1 MEKDKNKKE
10 KRCDFDRCIN
20 YIYLIYIIIAAIF
33 IAIVFIYLTSTAD
46 AKDLGV
52 VGRVWEI
59 SESDPI
65 EDIKNKLKVMESNG
79 ELDKHNEK
87 IKEQIKKRIEN
98 PKNLGIGRAEEEK
111 EYYYNPSISKPHD
124 LRDHKGQVYYKAGTV
139 INPLD
144 QMNMD
149 SELIFFDGEDSEQ
162 LEFAIDL
169 YKNSFKKPILILTGG
184 SPIKLEKKYKL
195 DFYYDQDGVI
205 IKKLEIKAVPA
216 LVVQEGRK
224 LKVKEVMLQ

>member
-1 MEKDKNKKE
+1 
-10 KRCDFDRCIN
+10 
-20 YIYLIYIIIAAIF
+20 
-33 IAIVFIYLTSTAD
+33 
-46 AKDLGV
+46 
-52 VGRVWEI
+52 
-59 SESDPI
+59 
-65 EDIKNKLKVMESNG
+65 
-79 ELDKHNEK
+79 
-87 IKEQIKKRIEN
+87 
-98 PKNLGIGRAEEEK
+98 
-111 EYYYNPSISKPHD
+111 
-124 LRDHKGQVYYKAGTV
+124 
-139 INPLD
+139 
-144 QMNMD
+144 MNMD

-205 IKKLEIKAVPA
+205 IKKLGIKAVPA

>member
-52 VGRVWEI
+52 VGQVWEI

-79 ELDKHNEK
+79 EIDKHNEK
-87 IKEQIKKRIEN
+87 IKEEIKK
-98 PKNLGIGRAEEEK
+98 KNRKSK
-111 EYYYNPSISKPHD
+111 ESRDKKSRRRESI
-124 LRDHKGQVYYKAGTV
+124 
-139 INPLD
+139 
-144 QMNMD
+144 
-149 SELIFFDGEDSEQ
+149 
-162 LEFAIDL
+162 
-169 YKNSFKKPILILTGG
+169 
-184 SPIKLEKKYKL
+184 
-195 DFYYDQDGVI
+195 I
-205 IKKLEIKAVPA
+205 IIQAY
-216 LVVQEGRK
+216 QSR
-224 LKVKEVMLQ
+224 MI